1 MNKFNPEA
9 IICADYSID
18 VVLFDGDLTPEE
30 CSDVFEKAVHE
41 DYPIPMLHDVIILG
55 TEEYYDAIGMD
66 VICVHYLEDDFWE
79 ITTHNNIVRALKTR
93 ASELKF
99 LADMEPPR
107 RDGVPITNDG
117 YLLSAYSYESL
128 DAFENYMRGVKYAP
142 SIIGED
148 GLALPPLPIHDDIE
162 DIPF

>member
-18 VVLFDGDLTPEE
+18 VILFSGDLTQEE
-30 CSDVFEKAVHE
+30 CSKVFEKAVQE
-41 DYPIPMLHDVIILG
+41 DYPIPMLHKIIILG
-55 TEEYYDAIGMD
+55 TEEYYDANGVD
-66 VICVHYLEDDFWE
+66 TICVHPSEDEFWE
-79 ITTHNNIVRALKTR
+79 VMTHNNIVRALKTR

-99 LADMEPPR
+99 LAD
-107 RDGVPITNDG
+107 
-117 YLLSAYSYESL
+117 
-128 DAFENYMRGVKYAP
+128 
-142 SIIGED
+142 GED

>member
-9 IICADYSID
+9 IVCADFSID
-18 VVLFDGDLTPEE
+18 VILFNGDLTPEE
-30 CSDVFEKAVHE
+30 CSKVFERAVHE

-55 TEEYYDAIGMD
+55 TELYYDENGID

-93 ASELKF
+93 AMEIKF
-99 LADMEPPR
+99 FDAPKRGDVQTSNE
-107 RDGVPITNDG
+107 G
-117 YLLSAYSYESL
+117 YLLQTYSYSSI
-128 DAFENYMRGVKYAP
+128 DAYEEYMNCLND
-142 SIIGED
+142 I
-148 GLALPPLPIHDDIE
+148 DDD